1 MEIPKPFCIRYI
13 SYTPREAADFLGVI
27 ADDDSKIIHTPPI
40 KPKGGDVYI
49 YSNLDGIKGI

>member
-13 SYTPREAADFLGVI
+13 SYTPREAADFLSVI
-27 ADDDSKIIHTPPI
+27 VDDDSKIIHTPPI

-49 YSNLDGIKGI
+49 